1 MDPLLVVTIAALVL
15 ALAMA
20 LVAWRV
26 VRDERRRSEARIA
39 ALAAEIHRLDG
50 VRAHDLP
57 LHPLTSDPPVVMTET
72 PLPRRALATAI
83 GAGAVV
89 VAGVAAILVLATVGA
104 DPVASGSGAEETPRT
119 RQSESPSPAAAPS
132 QTLELL
138 SLTHEREQD
147 RLVVRGAVRNPG
159 AAWGAGHLTAVVLLF
174 NAEGGFLTSGRAE
187 VTRNGLPAGADVR
200 FVVTVPDAADVG
212 RYRVSFR
219 SDDRVVPHVD
229 RRKS

>member
-1 MDPLLVVTIAALVL
+1 MDPLLVVTIAAVVL

-39 ALAAEIHRLDG
+39 ALAAEIHRLNG
-50 VRAHDLP
+50 VRERDLP
-57 LHPLTSDPPVVMTET
+57 LHAWASNSPVVTTER

-83 GAGAVV
+83 GAGALV
-89 VAGVAAILVLATVGA
+89 VAGVAAILVLATVRA
-104 DPVASGSGAEETPRT
+104 DPVASGRGADETART
-119 RQSESPSPAAAPS
+119 PAAAGRRQAAAPS
-132 QTLELL
+132 QTLELVSL
-138 SLTHEREQD
+138 SHEREQG

-159 AAWGAGHLTAVVLLF
+159 AAWGSQLTVVVLLF

-187 VTRNGLPAGADVR
+187 VSRNGLPAGAEVR